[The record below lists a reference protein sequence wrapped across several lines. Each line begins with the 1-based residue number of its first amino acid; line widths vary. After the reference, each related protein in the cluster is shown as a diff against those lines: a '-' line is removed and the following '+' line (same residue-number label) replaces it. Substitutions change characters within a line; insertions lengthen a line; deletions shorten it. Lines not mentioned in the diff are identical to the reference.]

1 MKQAKKK
8 QLLRAVGYQGMC
20 LLLGILIVSPILY
33 ALSLSFMD
41 QREIL
46 NKGIHLLPTKL
57 QLDNYKTALR
67 LTHLVRYMFNSLV
80 LAGGSSAVRV
90 FVACLS
96 AFAFAFF
103 EFKGKNLLFML
114 CMSTMMIPG
123 DVVLITNYKTVAA
136 WHLTDT
142 YLGMSVV
149 FLVSVLNIFM
159 MRQYYLTFSREIYDA
174 AKVDGCSNLW
184 FFIRILVPLSKPVMA
199 TVFIS
204 SFVSTWNTYL
214 WPMLVTNNDL
224 MRTVQVGV
232 TMLNSKDG
240 GTIYGPIMAAS
251 VMVLVPTILI
261 FIVFR
266 KQIAG
271 GMMAGSVKG

>member
-1 MKQAKKK
+1 MINKKK
-8 QLLRAVGYQGMC
+8 MSSMLYQFVC
-20 LLLGILIVSPILY
+20 LALGFFIISPILY
-33 ALSLSFMD
+33 ALSISFMD

-46 NKGIHLLPTKL
+46 TKGWHLLPNKI
-57 QLDNYKTALR
+57 QWDNYKEALR
-67 LTHLVRYMFNSLV
+67 LTHLVRYMFNSVV
-80 LAGGSSAVRV
+80 LAGVSSLVRV
-90 FVACLS
+90 LIASLA
-96 AFAFAFF
+96 AFSFAFF
-103 EFKGKNLLFML
+103 DYRGKNFLFML

-123 DVVLITNYKTVAA
+123 DVVLITNYKTVASL
-136 WHLTDT
+136 HLTDT
-142 YLGMSVV
+142 YFGMMVI

-159 MRQYYLTFSREIYDA
+159 IRQYYLTFSKEIYEA
-174 AKVDGCSNLW
+174 SKMDGCSNFR
-184 FFIRILVPLSKPVMA
+184 FFTSILMPLSKPVMS

-214 WPMLVTNNDL
+214 WPMLVTNDDL

-251 VMVLVPTILI
+251 VMVLVPTV
-261 FIVFR
+261 IVFVVFQ
-266 KQIAG
+266 KQIVG